1 MNLASFYK
9 QLVASQQELDLLHW
23 EITYHK
29 CFFNFL
35 MFNTQMEKSIVKK
48 GTIYYERPREHPTLA
63 DQEHITT
70 I

>member
-1 MNLASFYK
+1 
-9 QLVASQQELDLLHW
+9 
-23 EITYHK
+23 
-29 CFFNFL
+29 

-63 DQEHITT
+63 DQEHVTT